1 MLRKSPD
8 TGISVGPLS
17 SRGKPGT
24 LGGALILGTLIDERK
39 RALVVGH
46 LSTKDSIRG
55 TLREGSYTGKTER

>member
-1 MLRKSPD
+1 M
-8 TGISVGPLS
+8 
-17 SRGKPGT
+17 
-24 LGGALILGTLIDERK
+24 DERK